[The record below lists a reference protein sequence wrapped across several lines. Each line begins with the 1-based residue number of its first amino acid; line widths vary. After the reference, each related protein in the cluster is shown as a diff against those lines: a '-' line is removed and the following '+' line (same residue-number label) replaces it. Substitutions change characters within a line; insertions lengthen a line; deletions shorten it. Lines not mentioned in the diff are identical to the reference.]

1 MESIFYN
8 VTFRTFL
15 FTVSKKKENKA
26 CVIEFRKSS
35 NKEVTKLNLHS
46 KVAVKM

>member
-15 FTVSKKKENKA
+15 FTVSRKENKA

-35 NKEVTKLNLHS
+35 NKQVTKLNLHS